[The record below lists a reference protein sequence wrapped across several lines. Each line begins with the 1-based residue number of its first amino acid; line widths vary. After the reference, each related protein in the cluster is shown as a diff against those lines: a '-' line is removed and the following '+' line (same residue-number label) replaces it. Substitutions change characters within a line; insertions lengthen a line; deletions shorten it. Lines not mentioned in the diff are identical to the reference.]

1 MNLESGLGPGASSS
15 SSSGPAAFATS
26 SSSNFM
32 DSARRLL
39 GVEARP
45 KTFCERLEED
55 MCWWCPTFTWQQRL
69 FGCLCCFLVGMILEF
84 GSFFRFT
91 KLLTGHP
98 EPFAVM
104 YTIGNL
110 ISLAGSC
117 FLSGPFSQVKSM
129 FHPTRAVCTSVYV
142 LTLVF
147 TLLIAFSDVPGQ
159 GPLLV
164 LMIIVQFLSLSYY
177 ILSYIPFARQMV
189 WQTCGSCLGLGE
201 AGSYG

>member
-1 MNLESGLGPGASSS
+1 
-15 SSSGPAAFATS
+15 
-26 SSSNFM
+26 
-32 DSARRLL
+32 
-39 GVEARP
+39 
-45 KTFCERLEED
+45 
-55 MCWWCPTFTWQQRL
+55 
-69 FGCLCCFLVGMILEF
+69 
-84 GSFFRFT
+84 
-91 KLLTGHP
+91 
-98 EPFAVM
+98 
-104 YTIGNL
+104 
-110 ISLAGSC
+110 
-117 FLSGPFSQVKSM
+117 
-129 FHPTRAVCTSVYV
+129 VYV